1 MKRLLKLCV
10 EKYSKEYSKQKAIPK
25 KHLDNLMFLNMKKHN
40 YIFKIYFL
48 HIILQLNQVAL
59 NLSFPEK
66 ENSQFQ
72 MKSYSNE
79 ITIKIQGSGNQYV
92 VYERFYKC
100 PDYIYL
106 NSFLTSSIEGNCK
119 IISIPAHG
127 EIINTVK
134 LVWNDKL
141 HSLNGMFMNFNHLK
155 EADLSNFD
163 SSLVSHMTAMFYNCP
178 SVTSIDFSHFNSPL
192 VEDMHLLFLN
202 VNP

>member
-1 MKRLLKLCV
+1 MKWLLKLCV

-79 ITIKIQGSGNQYV
+79 ITIKIQWI
-92 VYERFYKC
+92 RK
-100 PDYIYL
+100 
-106 NSFLTSSIEGNCK
+106 SIC
-119 IISIPAHG
+119 SI
-127 EIINTVK
+127 
-134 LVWNDKL
+134 
-141 HSLNGMFMNFNHLK
+141 
-155 EADLSNFD
+155 
-163 SSLVSHMTAMFYNCP
+163 
-178 SVTSIDFSHFNSPL
+178 
-192 VEDMHLLFLN
+192 
-202 VNP
+202 